1 NPEAQS
7 RLGVWHAGGQEGLAK
22 DTAQAANWFRR
33 AADQGFADAQFMLGI
48 KLARGE
54 GLPRDTVESA
64 AWLQVATWNGHAEA
78 ARRLSLS
85 REAFMPATEAA
96 VQKRAKELSDGIRGP
111 RK

>member
-1 NPEAQS
+1 VLLTNGDGVGRNLSEAA
-7 RLGVWHAGGQEGLAK
+7 VWC
-22 DTAQAANWFRR
+22 RR
-33 AADQGFADAQFMLGI
+33 AAEQGFADAQFMLGI